1 MRLSDQKLLV
11 PRTQITGLQGGSAP
25 SRTGKGEGRGETED
39 EYSRCCSQEAWL

>member
-11 PRTQITGLQGGSAP
+11 TRTQITGLQGGSVP

-39 EYSRCCSQEAWL
+39 EYRRCSQEAWL